1 MTMSHK
7 EIRQFIYL
15 SNMIYEEL
23 DRSGLEGEDQL
34 QVLVNV
40 VTRVLCQQ
48 SPDQQTANEWLDTF
62 SVVTGA
68 CFKEMAEIGDPI
80 WARVKAH

>member
-1 MTMSHK
+1 
-7 EIRQFIYL
+7 
-15 SNMIYEEL
+15 MIYEEL

-48 SPDQQTANEWLDTF
+48 SPDQKTAEEWLGKF
-62 SVVTGA
+62 SIVA
-68 CFKEMAEIGDPI
+68 DAIFKEMADMGDPS
-80 WARVKAH
+80 WTRMRAH